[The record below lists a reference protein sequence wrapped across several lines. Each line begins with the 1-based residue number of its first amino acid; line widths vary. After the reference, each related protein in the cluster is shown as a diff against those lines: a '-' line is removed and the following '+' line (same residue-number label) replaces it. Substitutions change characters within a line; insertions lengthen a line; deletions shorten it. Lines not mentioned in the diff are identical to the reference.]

1 MRRNLFAVLGVVALA
16 IFTIACG
23 ASDLGITTKVKSR
36 LDTDRNV
43 NASQI
48 QVATQNKVV
57 TLSGAVDSAA
67 SKERA
72 VADARNVE
80 GVIDVVDNLTVS
92 AAVAAMPATPAEAAG
107 APSDSAITEAV
118 KEKLQL
124 QPETSEAKVDVDT
137 HQGVVTLSGTVKT
150 PEEKDQVIQV
160 ARGTDG
166 VQRVEDRLTVGTS

>member
-1 MRRNLFAVLGVVALA
+1 MRRNLYAVLGVVALA
-16 IFTIACG
+16 TFTIACG

-57 TLSGAVDSAA
+57 TLSGAVDAA
-67 SKERA
+67 SKEHA
-72 VADARNVE
+72 VADARSVE
-80 GVIDVVDNLTVS
+80 GVVDVVDNLSVS
-92 AAVAAMPATPAEAAG
+92 SAVAAMPATPAEAAG

-137 HQGVVTLSGTVKT
+137 HQGVVTLSGTVRT

-166 VQRVEDRLTVGTS
+166 VQRVEDRLTVATS